1 VAQPRISP
9 RARRRLVW
17 LAALA
22 AAGGIAVLVIALLPG
37 TKGGFNT
44 PRSGGPVQV
53 VRQQRQ
59 VPISP
64 QERREI
70 NALLDAFVPAAVAR
84 RNPGAAYDLV
94 TQTLRAVAPRSQWQT
109 GQIPVSPYDPGGTEF
124 HGWTAITSYP
134 GDVTLDLTLQ
144 PRKPTDGPAAFTVYL
159 KRVRGRW
166 LVDEFYRRAG
176 YGPAAST
183 PRPKTATVAAPT
195 HHASG
200 SKGRLGAIW
209 FLVPLG
215 LLALIVIV
223 PLVVFGKG
231 WLDDKRVARRYR
243 AEMSRELPPL
253 PRPPEP
259 ERTPDR
265 T

>member
-1 VAQPRISP
+1 
-9 RARRRLVW
+9 VW

-22 AAGGIAVLVIALLPG
+22 AAGGIAGLVIALLPSS
-37 TKGGFNT
+37 KGGFNT
-44 PRSGGPVQV
+44 PRSSGPVQV
-53 VRQQRQ
+53 VRQQRE
-59 VPISP
+59 VPVSP
-64 QERREI
+64 EERREI

-94 TQTLRAVAPRSQWQT
+94 TQTLRAVAPRSQWRT
-109 GQIPVSPYDPGGTEF
+109 GQIPVSPYDARGTEF
-124 HGWTAITSYP
+124 HGWTVITSYP
-134 GDVTLDLTLQ
+134 GDVTVDLTLQ
-144 PRKPTDGPAAFTVYL
+144 PRTPKDGPAAFTVYL

-166 LVDEFYRRAG
+166 LVDEFYRRTG
-176 YGPAAST
+176 YEPAASA

-200 SKGRLGAIW
+200 SNGRLGAIW

-243 AEMSRELPPL
+243 NDMSKELPPL
-253 PRPPEP
+253 PRAREP
-259 ERTPDR
+259 EKEPAEGGP
-265 T
+265 